1 MIPGLGLDYQQKP
14 RPRWVGW
21 ALLGMALMLAADV
34 AVRQQEAESQI
45 AVWQSSAQRTGVAGA
60 APRDAQARDAAD
72 EGLMREAGSVV
83 GQLTLPWLP
92 LFAAIEQAHME
103 AVALLAVQPDGQRRS
118 VTIIGEAKSY
128 DDVLVYVTRLRDP
141 AGLKSVHLV
150 GNEVRE
156 DQPQRP
162 IAFTV
167 SADWK
172 GLQ

>member
-1 MIPGLGLDYQQKP
+1 MIPGLLLDYQQKQH
-14 RPRWVGW
+14 PRWVGW
-21 ALLGMALMLAADV
+21 ALLGMALLLAADV
-34 AVRQQEAESQI
+34 AVRQHEAERQI
-45 AVWQSSAQRTGVAGA
+45 AVWQSPAQRTAVAGT
-60 APRDAQARDAAD
+60 RSQDAAGQD
-72 EGLMREAGSVV
+72 SANEGSMREAVSVL
-83 GQLTLPWLP
+83 GQLTLPWSP
-92 LFAAIEQAHME
+92 LFTAIEQAHME
-103 AVALLAVQPDGQRRS
+103 TVALLAVQPDAQRRS

-128 DDVLVYVTRLRDP
+128 DDVLAYVTRLRDP

-172 GLQ
+172 ALQ